1 MLKKIG
7 IVVLVATIFILIV
20 WFTNINPGTVRLD
33 LAFAEFETSIP
44 LAITTTFIFGWLF
57 GLACTAVFIIRLV
70 NERRQLRKA
79 LRVTESEVSSLRSLP
94 IADAD

>member
-7 IVVLVATIFILIV
+7 ITILVLTIFIIIV
-20 WFTNINPGTVRLD
+20 WFTNINPGSVQLD
-33 LAFAEFETSIP
+33 LAFTTVETSIP
-44 LAITTTFIFGWLF
+44 LAFTATFILGWLF

-70 NERRQLRKA
+70 NERRQLRKS
-79 LRVTESEVSSLRSLP
+79 LRVSDAEVTSLRNMP

>member
-7 IVVLVATIFILIV
+7 VVVLVAIV
-20 WFTNINPGTVRLD
+20 FLLVLLFTYSNPGQVELD
-33 LAFAEFETSIP
+33 LWFREIQTSIP
-44 LAITTTFIFGWLF
+44 IAFTTTFIFGWIF
-57 GLACTAVFIIRLV
+57 GLVSTGIFIIRLV

-79 LRVTESEVSSLRSLP
+79 LRIAESEVSSLRNLP